1 MTTQHPMTSE
11 GGRHPMKEAERA
23 AARERAVR
31 IADALR
37 RRLEAL
43 GWSELWST
51 HPNEDTWHVGGRIAD
66 EWFVVKGN
74 SPDGAWYAL
83 HARALEVAEVN
94 L

>member
-1 MTTQHPMTSE
+1 
-11 GGRHPMKEAERA
+11 MKEAERA
-23 AARERAVR
+23 AARERALR

-37 RRLEAL
+37 LRLEAL

-51 HPNEDTWHVGGRIAD
+51 HPDEGTWRVSGRIGG
-66 EWFVVKGN
+66 EVFEVEGN

-83 HARALEVAEVN
+83 HTRALEVAEVN